1 MIDAQMIALTATN
14 ALGSM
19 PPYPIIRTCDSF
31 SIIFGVVP
39 DATSAWNP
47 DSAPQAIVMKTNGNS
62 EPAKTGPVPSRA
74 KSVTASFSSIGR
86 AIRSP
91 TASSAIVPIFMNVD
105 R

>member
-1 MIDAQMIALTATN
+1 MIDAQIIALTATKLS
-14 ALGSM
+14 ASM

-39 DATSAWNP
+39 DAISAWNP
-47 DSAPQAIVMKTNGNS
+47 DRAPQAIVMKTNGNS

-74 KSVTASFSSIGR
+74 KSVTASFCSIGR
-86 AIRSP
+86 ASKSP
-91 TASSAIVPIFMNVD
+91 KASSAIVPIFMNVD